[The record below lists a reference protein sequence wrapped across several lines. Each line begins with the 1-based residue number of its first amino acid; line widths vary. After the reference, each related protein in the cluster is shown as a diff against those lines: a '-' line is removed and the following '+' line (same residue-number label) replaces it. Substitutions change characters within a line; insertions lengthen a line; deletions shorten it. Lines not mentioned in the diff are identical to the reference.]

1 VSLRA
6 KTYVILTATLG
17 VLILQHASRES
28 RPDDAVRYLCY
39 LVSAVL
45 TSQLKVRLPG
55 ITGTMSVNF
64 FFIVIA
70 IIELDL
76 QAVLVITCA
85 GTLGQ
90 MLWRARRKPSKIQ
103 LVFNLASI
111 VIASSS
117 AHAVYHARALQAMGA
132 SLPILLFASAVVF
145 FLVNTLS
152 ISGIIALT
160 ESKSLWSVW
169 RESFVWTGAQYM
181 VVAALAGLMHAFNQ
195 QSGWQVTLLLM
206 PVLYLVYRSYDLYLR
221 RLEEGQK
228 HVADMADLHLRTIEA
243 LALAIDAKDDT
254 THDHL
259 RRVKVYA
266 TEIGKELL
274 LAGDDLKALEAASM
288 LHDIGKLAV
297 PEYIISKPG
306 KLTPEEFEKMKI
318 HPVVGAEILER
329 VRFPY
334 PVVPVVRSHHEKW
347 DGSGYPDGLKGEEIP
362 IGARILAVVDCLD
375 ALASDRQYRR
385 AFPLHVA
392 LEKVV
397 ADSGNSF
404 DPRVVEVL
412 ARRCVE
418 LERMAKATPVEET
431 KLSTNARIERGKA
444 PGAGF
449 ESNGKSARVEN
460 TVDFLSSI
468 AAARQEFHMLG
479 DVLNELGSSLS
490 VDETLSLLAARLKH
504 MIPYDTIAIYVRKE
518 QRLVPQFVNGEEYR
532 LFSSLDIPLG
542 HGLSGWVA
550 ENRRPIL
557 NGNPS
562 VEPGYL
568 NDPTKFSRMRSALA
582 VPLEGLSG
590 VAGVLT
596 LYHAEADAFT
606 RDHLR
611 ILQAISAKAGLA
623 LENALK
629 YRQVENSSVTDEL
642 TGLPNARSLFVQLD
656 SELARSKRTG
666 APLAVLVLDLD
677 GFKEVNDRFGHLAGN
692 KVLKM
697 ISDGLRTCCREY
709 DCVARMGGDEFVV
722 ILAGSTREAL
732 LTKAEQYRQV
742 TREVGLSFCQE
753 DILSVSVGEACFPED
768 GTDAEQLLAVADKR
782 MYQAKQS
789 RDRSGV
795 EAAATPVPD
804 VRPVLIH

>member
-1 VSLRA
+1 MSVTARA
-6 KTYVILTATLG
+6 YVILTATIG
-17 VLILQHASRES
+17 VLILQRVLFES
-28 RPDDAVRYLCY
+28 HPEDSVRFLCY
-39 LVSAVL
+39 LASAVL

-64 FFIVIA
+64 FFILLA
-70 IIELDL
+70 MIELDL
-76 QAVLVITCA
+76 QKLLAITCA
-85 GTLGQ
+85 ATLGQ
-90 MLWRARRKPSKIQ
+90 MLWHAGKRPRPIQ

-111 VIASSS
+111 TIASYC
-117 AHAVYHARALQAMGA
+117 AYIVYHWPFLRMFGA
-132 SLPILLFASAVVF
+132 SLPILLLAPTIVF
-145 FLVNTLS
+145 FLVNTVT
-152 ISGIIALT
+152 ISAVLALT
-160 ESKSLWSVW
+160 EHKNLWRVW
-169 RESFVWTGAQYM
+169 HDSFAWTAPHYLVG
-181 VVAALAGLMHAFNQ
+181 AALAGMVHAV
-195 QSGWQVTLLLM
+195 SSRLGWQIILLLL
-206 PVLYLVYRSYDLYLR
+206 PLIYLVYRSYDLYLGR
-221 RLEEGQK
+221 FEEGK
-228 HVADMADLHLRTIEA
+228 RHVAEMADLHLRTIEA

-259 RRVKVYA
+259 RRVNVYA
-266 TEIGKELL
+266 TEIGKEMGLH
-274 LAGDDLKALEAASM
+274 GEDLKALEAASL

-334 PVVPVVRSHHEKW
+334 PVVPIVRAHHEKW

-362 IGARILAVVDCLD
+362 MGARVLAVVDCFD

-385 AFPLHVA
+385 AFPLEVA
-392 LEKVV
+392 LEKVM
-397 ADSGNSF
+397 AESGKSF
-404 DPRVVEVL
+404 DARVVAVL
-412 ARRCVE
+412 QRRCGE
-418 LERMAKATPVEET
+418 LERMAAAQLAEGTR
-431 KLSTNARIERGKA
+431 LSTNAHIERGAA
-444 PGAGF
+444 PATGF
-449 ESNGKSARVEN
+449 ESAGNAPRMET
-460 TVDFLSSI
+460 TVDFLTSI
-468 AAARQEFHMLG
+468 AAARQEFHMLA

-490 VDETLSLLAARLKH
+490 VDETLSLLASRLKH
-504 MIPYDTIAIYVRKE
+504 MIPHDTIAIYVRKD
-518 QRLVPQFVNGEEYR
+518 QRLIPQFVQGDEHR

-550 ENRRPIL
+550 ENRRPII

-582 VPLEGLSG
+582 VPLEGVGG

-596 LYHAEADAFT
+596 LYHADADAFT

-611 ILQAISAKAGLA
+611 ILQAISSKAGVA

-629 YRQVENSSVTDEL
+629 YRQVENSAVTDEL

-666 APLAVLVLDLD
+666 APLVILVLDLD
-677 GFKEVNDRFGHLAGN
+677 GFKSINDRFGHLAGN
-692 KVLKM
+692 KALQL
-697 ISDGLRTCCREY
+697 IAERLRECCREY

-722 ILAGSTREAL
+722 ILGGSTPEAIAS
-732 LTKAEQYRQV
+732 KSEQYRQV
-742 TREVGLSFCQE
+742 TRAAGLAFCGE
-753 DILSVSVGEACFPED
+753 DILSASVGAASFPED

-782 MYQAKQS
+782 MYEAKRS
-789 RDRSGV
+789 RHRGSPELVDISTAKPALV
-795 EAAATPVPD
+795 Q
-804 VRPVLIH
+804 